1 MTFQLSEYSD
11 AAAEEAFG
19 KRLDRALL
27 PYAAAGL
34 AVTAATVFGANPL
47 VMKAVLPESSYAT
60 RTVAGLLLTPLE
72 FLAVRAIL
80 NRK

>member
-1 MTFQLSEYSD
+1 MTFQPSEYSD

-34 AVTAATVFGANPL
+34 AVSAVAIFGVNPL
-47 VMKAVLPESSYAT
+47 VMRALLPDADYGK
-60 RTVAGLLLTPLE
+60 RTAAGLLLAPLE
-72 FLAVRAIL
+72 FLAVRAVL